1 MPDTYLNP
9 YVPDSPIGSALKNLS
24 GVLTKGTNEA
34 QNVLRAEAALKLKR
48 ENENAGA
55 LGDVFRQYGTP
66 AFDPATATDLAIR
79 AGVSPANLGGYD
91 RYNAATRY
99 GAADPRTD
107 NAAVGAGASYG
118 STAGAFNANLDQ
130 QRANQQAQLAE
141 QRYQFD
147 NTPTT
152 IGTDKGPVIAR
163 RTDAYGQPAVEDL
176 GKVKGNAARIA
187 LNSPGGLASA
197 DDTTQRFIGAAEKNG
212 TPHNYVFHGQNYI
225 TNDGITD
232 ARTNKPL
239 PAGGYLANAQGDAT
253 GVGLSSSV
261 TSDLQKQDIQHQ
273 QFKNLVGFTRNLLGD
288 PNNVGILGY
297 VKGALQDA
305 NVLAGNIAQG
315 LGYKGLQD
323 AVHDM
328 RQKAAASGVDPKLLS
343 GEFDP
348 KLPALHTAY
357 DLLVFS
363 AASTL
368 AGQSGRNVSDKDVKT
383 VRSIVGDPNS
393 LFANPQ
399 NLGSKLDTLDQIVDL
414 NQSVV
419 DQRLRGNKPPSAAQ
433 AAPGAVPPPSAPGA
447 PQFPTAPQ
455 APVQMS
461 PGMPG
466 GPDMSQV
473 APPQAPAGP
482 DLSQA
487 KQAPD
492 GNFYV
497 PDPARPGKYLQVQP

>member
-9 YVPDSPIGSALKNLS
+9 YVPDSPIGAALKNLS
-24 GVLTKGTNEA
+24 GVITKGPNEA
-34 QNVLRAEAALKLKR
+34 QNVLRAEAALKLKQER
-48 ENENAGA
+48 ENTGA

-66 AFDPATATDLAIR
+66 AFDPASATDMAIR

-107 NAAVGAGASYG
+107 NAAVGAGEAFG
-118 STAGAFNANLDQ
+118 STAGGF
-130 QRANQQAQLAE
+130 REGEANQTQRTQMGINE

-147 NTPTT
+147 NKPTT
-152 IGTDKGPVIAR
+152 IGTDRGPVIAR
-163 RTDAYGQPAVEDL
+163 QTDAYGQPAVEDL
-176 GKVKGNAARIA
+176 GKVKGDAARRQ
-187 LNSPGGLASA
+187 LNAPGGLAAA
-197 DDTTQRFIGAAEKNG
+197 DDTTQQFIGAAEKNG
-212 TPHNYVFHGQNYI
+212 TPHNYVFQGKNLI

-232 ARTNKPL
+232 ARTGQPL

-288 PNNVGILGY
+288 PNNVGVLGY
-297 VKGALQDA
+297 VKGGLQDA
-305 NVLAGNIAQG
+305 NVLAGNLAQG

-323 AVHDM
+323 AVGDM
-328 RQKAAASGVDPKLLS
+328 RQKAAASGIDPALLS
-343 GEFDP
+343 GAFDP

-368 AGQSGRNVSDKDVKT
+368 AGQSGRGVSDKDVKLIKG
-383 VRSIVGDPNS
+383 IVGDPNS

-399 NLGSKLDTLDQIVDL
+399 NLGSKLDTLESIADM
-414 NQSVV
+414 NQGVV
-419 DQRLRGNKPPSAAQ
+419 DQRLHGNSSPAVQ
-433 AAPGAVPPPSAPGA
+433 AAPGGATPQVAPGA
-447 PQFPTAPQ
+447 PQMQAPQ
-455 APVQMS
+455 ADPLADARAAIARGADPMAVRDRLQKN
-461 PGMPG
+461 GIN
-466 GPDMSQV
+466 
-473 APPQAPAGP
+473 PAG
-482 DLSQA
+482 L
-487 KQAPD
+487 
-492 GNFYV
+492 
-497 PDPARPGKYLQVQP
+497 